1 MSIFEERRSD
11 ILRRMLADSVPGPL
25 NMELPLLR
33 FELDGDA
40 GVANRELRKAGGSR
54 RLAKLPA
61 KGACRSPRLLNL

>member
-40 GVANRELRKAGGSR
+40 GVANREWRCR
-54 RLAKLPA
+54 RCSPA
-61 KGACRSPRLLNL
+61 RA